1 MTLHLH
7 QSLIIL
13 LASLLHWTGAA
24 PAADPEPQQGE
35 DDRDH
40 DEDDRDHDEDDDMLV
55 SRVRLQEQDVSLHL
69 LPATGLL
76 LLQPSRLPRH
86 LLQLPPVSAILLLL
100 QQLPGLPELS
110 F

>member
-7 QSLIIL
+7 HSLIIL

-24 PAADPEPQQGE
+24 PAADPEPQQG
-35 DDRDH
+35 
-40 DEDDRDHDEDDDMLV
+40 EDDRDHDEDDDMLV